1 MSSAVFIPL
10 IPSVAVPVR
19 ARKVSFLV
27 GCQRL
32 VARLFTTTQRTPA
45 AAAAAAAPVL
55 TAFQEAERVRA
66 MADDL
71 LRTDPGLA
79 QELYAAADRHEYAHV
94 TLA

>member
-10 IPSVAVPVR
+10 IPSAAAPVR
-19 ARKVSFLV
+19 VRKASLLA

-32 VARLFTTTQRTPA
+32 AARLFTSRRAPA
-45 AAAAAAAPVL
+45 ATATAPVL

-71 LRTDPGLA
+71 LKTDPALA
-79 QELYAAADRHEYAHV
+79 QELYAAADRHEYAHA
-94 TLA
+94 TPA

>member
-10 IPSVAVPVR
+10 IPSAAAPVR
-19 ARKVSFLV
+19 VRKESFLA

-32 VARLFTTTQRTPA
+32 IAQLFTSRRAPA
-45 AAAAAAAPVL
+45 AAVDAPVL

-71 LRTDPGLA
+71 LKTDPDLA
-79 QELYAAADRHEYAHV
+79 QELYAAADRHEHAHA

>member
-10 IPSVAVPVR
+10 IPSFAAPGR
-19 ARKVSFLV
+19 ARKSSFLA

-32 VARLFTTTQRTPA
+32 AARLFVTQRTP
-45 AAAAAAAPVL
+45 AAAAAAPVL

-71 LRTDPGLA
+71 LKTDPALA
-79 QELYAAADRHEYAHV
+79 QELYAAADRHEYAHA
-94 TLA
+94 TRA

>member
-10 IPSVAVPVR
+10 IPSAAAPVR
-19 ARKVSFLV
+19 ARKASFLA

-32 VARLFTTTQRTPA
+32 AARLFTSRRAPA
-45 AAAAAAAPVL
+45 AAATAPVL

-71 LRTDPGLA
+71 LKTDPDLA
-79 QELYAAADRHEYAHV
+79 QELYAAADRHEYEHA
-94 TLA
+94 ARA